1 MTPQVR
7 VPHPSLPSPW
17 SPGVDLWSPT
27 LRPWTDDPTPP
38 LMWSVAGTD
47 SGGGAGLA
55 ADTRA
60 AAAMGVHLCT
70 VVAAITAQ
78 NSMGVQGVFPV
89 DPSALRAQL
98 QALRADLPA
107 RVIKTGLLARA
118 SAVDVLLA
126 QRGDALLV
134 VDPVLGA
141 SAGGTAFCNDEL
153 LAAYRH
159 QLLPQAT
166 LITPN
171 RREAERLLGVA
182 AGQFSVPELA
192 RRLRRLGPQAV
203 CITGGDD
210 VATGALASASA
221 SASASAL
228 LSASGPA
235 PALALDWLDSP
246 LATGWM
252 ALPRLHAAPGQPMH
266 HHGSGCTFATAAAA
280 ALARGFPLPDA
291 VILAK
296 MLTWTALRDG
306 HAAGTGAGPLRPG
319 SGFVSE
325 AAAMPLMSQA
335 DDEVLSD
342 ARLQQWSDALQRPA
356 SHDFR
361 RGLYAIT
368 DQPSRVTA
376 LATSGVF
383 EHVQLRIKRG
393 PGGTASDDT
402 LRASIRQALDSTSG
416 SRCTVWINDHWR
428 LALDAGATA
437 LHLGQEDWTSLTPDQ
452 RADLQERCRQGQ
464 LQLGLSSHSLW
475 ELCRARAVA
484 PTYIACG
491 PLWPTTTKDMPWQP
505 QGMAQLAWWSA
516 MAGRPVVA
524 IGGILEE
531 RQVEAAWQAG
541 ASAVCLVRAAES
553 WRARLGEQLSPVA

>member
-1 MTPQVR
+1 MMASPVR

-17 SPGVDLWSPT
+17 SPEVDPWSPR
-27 LRPWTDDPTPP
+27 LQPWTDDPTPP

-55 ADTRA
+55 ADIRA
-60 AAAMGVHLCT
+60 AAALGVHLCT
-70 VVAAITAQ
+70 VVAAVTAQ
-78 NSMGVQGVFPV
+78 NSVGVQGVFPV
-89 DPSALRAQL
+89 ATATLRAQL
-98 QALRADLPA
+98 QALRADMPA
-107 RVIKTGLLARA
+107 RVIKTGLLASA

-141 SAGGTAFCNDEL
+141 SAGGAAFCNDEL

-182 AGQFSVPELA
+182 AGQYSVPELA

-210 VATGALASASA
+210 VATGAPASASPSASA
-221 SASASAL
+221 SASV
-228 LSASGPA
+228 

-246 LATGWM
+246 LATGWI
-252 ALPRLHAAPGQPMH
+252 ALPRLQAAEGQPMH

-280 ALARGFPLPDA
+280 ALARGFPVPDA

-306 HAAGTGAGPLRPG
+306 HAAGAGAGPLRPG
-319 SGFVSE
+319 GGFVSE
-325 AAAMPLMSQA
+325 AAAMPVMSQA
-335 DDEVLSD
+335 DEEDLSE
-342 ARLQQWSDALQRPA
+342 ARLQQWSDALRRPA

-368 DQPSRVTA
+368 DQPARVA
-376 LATSGVF
+376 AFARSGVF
-383 EHVQLRIKRG
+383 EHVQLRIKRDADG
-393 PGGTASDDT
+393 ADHEAAM
-402 LRASIRQALDSTSG
+402 RASIRQALDSTAG
-416 SRCTVWINDHWR
+416 SRCTVWINDHWQW
-428 LALDAGATA
+428 ALEAGATA
-437 LHLGQEDWTSLTPDQ
+437 LHLGQEDWASLTPDQ
-452 RADLQERCRQGQ
+452 RADLHQRCQRGT
-464 LQLGLSSHSLW
+464 LRLGLSSHSLW

-505 QGMAQLAWWSA
+505 QGVAQLAWWAA

-531 RQVEAAWQAG
+531 PQVEAAWQAG
-541 ASAVCLVRAAES
+541 ASAVCLVRAAAS
-553 WRARLGEQLSPVA
+553 WLTRRAERQPPGDEA